1 METKEKI
8 IAKFGGTNAVAEICG
23 VTPGA
28 VSQWALIPA
37 KHQATLLR
45 EAKSRR
51 VRLGADDF
59 LANERRVAPR
69 ETRKTEAAREA
80 SGREMLGAEM
90 VIQAM
95 IDNETEVVFGYPGG
109 AVLPVYDALFKQNK
123 LRHILVRHEQGAGHA
138 AEGYARATGKCG
150 VLMVTSGPGA
160 TNTVTALCDALMDS
174 IPLVCVTGQ
183 VPTHLI
189 GTDAFQEADTV
200 GITRSAT
207 KHNYLVKDVNDL
219 GRIMHEAFHVAMSG
233 RPGPVLVDIP
243 KDILNA
249 TGMYYGAEGS
259 RRQSYQPVK
268 KADVRLVER
277 AVDLMAR
284 AKKPLFY
291 VGGGLV
297 NAGPEACDA
306 LIKLAHATGF
316 PVTTTLMGLG
326 AFPGNDKQ
334 FLGMPGMHGSLE
346 ANMCMSECDV
356 MINLGARFDDRVT
369 GRLDA
374 FSVKSKKIHV
384 DVDASSINKIVKVDV
399 PIVGDAGEV
408 VGMMLAL
415 WKKKKLPQAVIP
427 GSSRDLLQ
435 KGRHA
440 AGDPGTRGRD
450 DAIAKW
456 WKQIGVWRARD
467 SFGYG
472 QTGKHIKPQHAL
484 RRLNHFLAKK
494 DFYVTTD
501 VGQHQMWAAQHI
513 LYDKPNRWLTSGG
526 LGTMGYGLPAAIGV
540 QIAHPKQQVVCVT
553 GEASFMMNI
562 QELSTAVQYRLPV
575 KIIILNNHYMGMV
588 RQWQEMF
595 YASRYSESYMD
606 ALPDFMAMA
615 EAFGLRGMRVK
626 DPAKLD
632 ATLKDFV
639 EHKGPV
645 LLDCW
650 VDPTENVYPMIPAG
664 AAHHELVLGPS
675 EAAPVLDKNRV

>member
-1 METKEKI
+1 MDMKERI
-8 IAKFGGTNAVAEICG
+8 IAKFGGTNSVAELCG

-28 VSQWALIPA
+28 VSQWDLIPA
-37 KHQATLLR
+37 KHQITLLN
-45 EAKSRR
+45 EAKSRHI
-51 VRLGADDF
+51 RLNAEEF
-59 LANERRVAPR
+59 MATPAPSR
-69 ETRKTEAAREA
+69 AARNKPAKEPA
-80 SGREMLGAEM
+80 IREMTGAEI
-90 VIQAM
+90 VIQSM
-95 IDNETEVVFGYPGG
+95 LDNDTDVVFGYPGG

-138 AEGYARATGKCG
+138 AEGYARSTGKVG

-160 TNTVTALCDALMDS
+160 TNTVTALTDALMDS

-189 GTDAFQEADTV
+189 GSDAFQEADVV

-219 GRIMHEAFHVAMSG
+219 GRIMHEAFHVARSG

-243 KDILNA
+243 KDVLNA
-249 TGMYYGAEGS
+249 TGKYHGKEPVS
-259 RRQSYQPVK
+259 RQSYKPVK
-268 KADVRLVER
+268 KVDARMVER

-284 AKKPLFY
+284 AKRPLFY
-291 VGGGLV
+291 VGGGVV
-297 NAGPEACDA
+297 NAGSEACAA
-306 LIKLAHATGF
+306 LIKLAHMTGF

-346 ANMCMSECDV
+346 ANMCMSDCDV

-384 DVDASSINKIVKVDV
+384 DIDASSINKIVPVDIA
-399 PIVGDAGEV
+399 IVGDAAEAIE
-408 VGMMLAL
+408 MMIAL
-415 WKKKKLPQAVIP
+415 WKKKKLAPQKESA
-427 GSSRDLLQ
+427 
-435 KGRHA
+435 
-440 AGDPGTRGRD
+440 
-450 DAIAKW
+450 AKW
-456 WKQIGVWRARD
+456 WKQIAAWRARD
-467 SFGYG
+467 SFGYK

-484 RRLNHFLAKK
+484 RRLNALLGKS
-494 DFYVTTD
+494 DFYITTD

-513 LYDKPNRWLTSGG
+513 LYNKPNRWMTSGG
-526 LGTMGYGLPAAIGV
+526 LGTMGYGFPAAIGA
-540 QIAHPKQQVVCVT
+540 QIAHPKKPVVCVS

-562 QELSTAVQYRLPV
+562 QEMSTAVQYRLPV
-575 KIIILNNHYMGMV
+575 KIMILNNHYMGMV

-606 ALPDFMAMA
+606 ALPDFVKCA
-615 EAFGLRGMRVK
+615 ESFGMKGIRCK

-632 ATLKDFV
+632 DCIKEML
-639 EHKGPV
+639 EHNGPV
-645 LLDCW
+645 LFDCW
-650 VDPTENVYPMIPAG
+650 TDPTENVYPMIPAG
-664 AAHHELVLGPS
+664 AAHYELVLGAE